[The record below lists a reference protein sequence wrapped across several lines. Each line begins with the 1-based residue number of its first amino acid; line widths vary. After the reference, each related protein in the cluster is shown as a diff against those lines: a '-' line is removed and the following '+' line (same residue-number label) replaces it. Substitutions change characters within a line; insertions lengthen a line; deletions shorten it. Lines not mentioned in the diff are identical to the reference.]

1 MPISKVTSRY
11 IYLHEPSTAK
21 THKVAS
27 STSSYYVLSTASA
40 SRVDSSAKLHG
51 HLLDNGFEMPS
62 TTSACSSSASR
73 DAN

>member
-27 STSSYYVLSTASA
+27 STSSYYVLSTASD
-40 SRVDSSAKLHG
+40 SRVDSSFGLSG
-51 HLLDNGFEMPS
+51 NVL
-62 TTSACSSSASR
+62 SAVIVILSSS
-73 DAN
+73 DAGNVGV